1 MSGKWGHPCGFAVDK
16 LEFANDGK
24 VSTET
29 SLLTTA
35 TGLKLEFKAN
45 DSDKGDLGFIYKNKY
60 ATVTG
65 ELDTLAFS
73 KAMLSI
79 TTGHGRY
86 SAGAIANVKIAKSTI
101 SSTNV
106 DCGASFEIPKSVFA
120 GVRASKNLSEY
131 SGIVSYVAA
140 PDVTLAGNVLYVTK
154 TKAATAVLAS
164 VYKFSPDTTFK
175 VKAASIGTLN
185 VSVKKQL
192 EKKFVVVGSAE
203 VPSSLTGVKFGVN
216 ATLG

>member
-86 SAGAIANVKIAKSTI
+86 SAGAIANVKIAKSP
-101 SSTNV
+101 S
-106 DCGASFEIPKSVFA
+106 
-120 GVRASKNLSEY
+120 
-131 SGIVSYVAA
+131 A
-140 PDVTLAGNVLYVTK
+140 PLMS
-154 TKAATAVLAS
+154 TAVPPSRSPRVFLP
-164 VYKFSPDTTFK
+164 VYVHQRT
-175 VKAASIGTLN
+175 
-185 VSVKKQL
+185 
-192 EKKFVVVGSAE
+192 
-203 VPSSLTGVKFGVN
+203 
-216 ATLG
+216 